1 MITYLDYTLEEAI
14 NLYQTLMFDYRFI
27 YYILAATVV
36 YGLIIFVNL
45 NTKQAFIITFFTF
58 VFSLLATFYF
68 RGLDLIEHIDTIF
81 NLHFYQNIFFYYWNV
96 IIGILIMHIFINSS
110 KTSTATKFIMLISL
124 VLTLSNLIYSFYIS
138 NIVYNDFTLVVGNIA
153 PIVIVGNIILFITYL
168 YLIILKVVEF
178 CSKKKT
184 KNNDFLTN

>member
-1 MITYLDYTLEEAI
+1 MIAYLDYTLEEAI

-81 NLHFYQNIFFYYWNV
+81 NIHFYQNIFFYYWNV

>member
-81 NLHFYQNIFFYYWNV
+81 NIHFYQNIFFYYWNV

>member
-81 NLHFYQNIFFYYWNV
+81 NIHFYQNIFFYYWNV

-153 PIVIVGNIILFITYL
+153 PMVIVGNIILFITYL